1 MTRPN
6 PLVDELTDEAKA
18 ELAALFADM
27 KKRCDAIWGRPARV
41 VKPWRRNPWER
52 NGW

>member
-6 PLVDELTDEAKA
+6 PLTDELSDEAKA

-27 KKRCDAIWGRPARV
+27 RAQDRLSATV
-41 VKPWRRNPWER
+41 VRRGPRSPWELGR
-52 NGW
+52 SGW